1 MDNRF
6 ILRSIDA
13 GVLTLTMN
21 RPDVLNSCNRGM
33 VTELRQAFESA
44 ATDAT
49 VRAVLLTGAGRAFC
63 AGQDLAEAVP
73 PAGKPTPDI
82 GDIVVGYNGLILAIR
97 RLEKP
102 VVAAVNGVAAG
113 RAPTSRWRRIS

>member
-6 ILRSIDA
+6 ILRSVDA

-21 RPDVLNSCNRGM
+21 RPEVLNSCNRGM

-44 ATDAT
+44 GPDAT
-49 VRAVLLTGAGRAFC
+49 VRAVVLTGAGRAFC

-73 PAGKPTPDI
+73 PAGKPAPDI
-82 GDIVVGYNGLILAIR
+82 GDM
-97 RLEKP
+97 
-102 VVAAVNGVAAG
+102 VAATTG
-113 RAPTSRWRRIS
+113 